1 MERLGSRHSL
11 SVRLLLN
18 GQEREV
24 RAAQVEE
31 LVSEL
36 GLPLA
41 AALVEHNGTAL
52 LRSEWAGTA
61 LRDGDQVEI
70 IRMVAGG

>member
-1 MERLGSRHSL
+1 MT
-11 SVRLLLN
+11 VIVN
-18 GQEREV
+18 GRNREIA
-24 RAAQVEE
+24 AAQVEA

-41 AALVEHNGTAL
+41 AVLVEHNGTAL

-61 LRDGDQVEI
+61 LQQGDRLEI

>member
-1 MERLGSRHSL
+1 MNLH
-11 SVRLLLN
+11 LN
-18 GQEREV
+18 GKELG
-24 RAAQVEE
+24 VEATNVE
-31 LVSEL
+31 ALVAEL

-52 LRSEWAGTA
+52 LRSEWLKTQ
-61 LRDGDQVEI
+61 LQDEDRLEI

>member
-1 MERLGSRHSL
+1 
-11 SVRLLLN
+11 VKLLLN
-18 GQEREV
+18 GQKREV
-24 RAAQVEE
+24 SAAQVEE

-52 LRSEWAGTA
+52 LRSEWARTA
-61 LRDGDQVEI
+61 LRDDDQVEI

>member
-1 MERLGSRHSL
+1 MTLH
-11 SVRLLLN
+11 LN
-18 GQEREV
+18 GKELGVDARN
-24 RAAQVEE
+24 VEA
-31 LVSEL
+31 LVAEL

-52 LRSEWAGTA
+52 LRSEWLKTQ
-61 LRDGDQVEI
+61 LQDGDRLEI

>member
-1 MERLGSRHSL
+1 MKL
-11 SVRLLLN
+11 VLN

-24 RAAQVEE
+24 QATQVED
-31 LVSEL
+31 LVAEL

-52 LRSEWAGTA
+52 LRSEWAKIN
-61 LRDGDQVEI
+61 LQNGDRLEI

>member
-1 MERLGSRHSL
+1 MKL
-11 SVRLLLN
+11 VLN
-18 GQEREV
+18 GKDRDVQ
-24 RAAQVEE
+24 ATQVEA
-31 LVSEL
+31 LVAEL

-52 LRSEWAGTA
+52 LRSEWAKTN
-61 LRDGDQVEI
+61 LQDGDRLEI

>member
-1 MERLGSRHSL
+1 MKLH
-11 SVRLLLN
+11 LN
-18 GQEREV
+18 GTEREV

-31 LVSEL
+31 LVAEL

-52 LRSEWAGTA
+52 LRSEWRHTT
-61 LRDGDQVEI
+61 LHDGDRLEI

>member
-1 MERLGSRHSL
+1 MRL
-11 SVRLLLN
+11 VLN

-24 RAAQVEE
+24 QATQVED
-31 LVSEL
+31 LVAEL

-52 LRSEWAGTA
+52 LRSEWAKTN
-61 LRDGDQVEI
+61 LQDGDRLEI

>member
-1 MERLGSRHSL
+1 MKL
-11 SVRLLLN
+11 VLN
-18 GQEREV
+18 GKEHEV
-24 RAAQVEE
+24 AASQVEE
-31 LVSEL
+31 LVAEL

-52 LRSEWAGTA
+52 LRSEWTRTNLQG
-61 LRDGDQVEI
+61 GDRVEI

>member
-1 MERLGSRHSL
+1 MQLII
-11 SVRLLLN
+11 N
-18 GQEREV
+18 GTEREI
-24 RAAQVEE
+24 RSTQVKE
-31 LVSEL
+31 LVDEL

-52 LRSEWAGTA
+52 FRSEWASSA
-61 LRDGDQVEI
+61 LREGDRLEI

>member
-1 MERLGSRHSL
+1 MKL
-11 SVRLLLN
+11 VLN
-18 GQEREV
+18 GKEREV
-24 RAAQVEE
+24 RATHVEE
-31 LVSEL
+31 LVAEL

-52 LRSEWAGTA
+52 LRSEWPKTNLRAGDR
-61 LRDGDQVEI
+61 LEV

>member
-1 MERLGSRHSL
+1 MKL
-11 SVRLLLN
+11 VLN
-18 GQEREV
+18 GQNREV
-24 RAAQVEE
+24 QATQVEE
-31 LVSEL
+31 LVAEL

-52 LRSEWAGTA
+52 LRSEWAQTN
-61 LRDGDQVEI
+61 LQNGDRLEI

>member
-1 MERLGSRHSL
+1 MKL
-11 SVRLLLN
+11 VLN
-18 GQEREV
+18 GKDREV
-24 RAAQVEE
+24 RATQVEE
-31 LVSEL
+31 LVAEI

-52 LRSEWAGTA
+52 LRSEWIKTQ
-61 LRDGDQVEI
+61 LHEGDRVEI

>member
-1 MERLGSRHSL
+1 MKLI
-11 SVRLLLN
+11 LN
-18 GQEREV
+18 GKEREV
-24 RAAQVEE
+24 QATQVEA
-31 LVSEL
+31 LVAEL

-52 LRSEWAGTA
+52 LRSEWAKTN
-61 LRDGDQVEI
+61 LHEGDRLEI

>member
-1 MERLGSRHSL
+1 MKL
-11 SVRLLLN
+11 VLN
-18 GQEREV
+18 GKEREV
-24 RAAQVEE
+24 QATQVEA
-31 LVSEL
+31 LVAEL

-52 LRSEWAGTA
+52 LRSEWTA
-61 LRDGDQVEI
+61 TDLKKGDRLEI

>member
-1 MERLGSRHSL
+1 MKL
-11 SVRLLLN
+11 VLN
-18 GQEREV
+18 GQDREV
-24 RAAQVEE
+24 RATQVEE
-31 LVSEL
+31 LVAEL

-52 LRSEWAGTA
+52 LRSEWAESK
-61 LRDGDQVEI
+61 LRNGDRLEI

>member
-1 MERLGSRHSL
+1 MTLH
-11 SVRLLLN
+11 LN
-18 GQEREV
+18 GKELGV
-24 RAAQVEE
+24 DATNVEA
-31 LVSEL
+31 LVAEL

-52 LRSEWAGTA
+52 LRSEWLKTH
-61 LRDGDQVEI
+61 LQDGDRLEI

>member
-1 MERLGSRHSL
+1 MK
-11 SVRLLLN
+11 LLLN
-18 GQEREV
+18 GKEREV
-24 RAAQVEE
+24 QATQVEA
-31 LVSEL
+31 LVAEL

-52 LRSEWAGTA
+52 LRSEWAQTK
-61 LRDGDQVEI
+61 LQDGDRLEI

>member
-1 MERLGSRHSL
+1 MKLI
-11 SVRLLLN
+11 LN
-18 GQEREV
+18 GKEREV
-24 RAAQVEE
+24 QATQVEH
-31 LVSEL
+31 LVAEL

-52 LRSEWAGTA
+52 LRSEWPKTSLHAGDR
-61 LRDGDQVEI
+61 LEI

>member
-1 MERLGSRHSL
+1 M
-11 SVRLLLN
+11 RLLLN

-52 LRSEWAGTA
+52 LRSEWAGIA